1 MHARTPPRRIQ
12 EATRGDGYVEDHAQV
27 SAIVTALRGA
37 PTPAAAREEMRCA
50 AAMLEPHMAEE
61 EAADGV
67 FAWLAALDPKQLQAG
82 SSEIRNWL
90 IAVEAVK
97 ELDLEWVEY
106 VPGYRSPALTGT
118 GLCFAA
124 WRTLP

>member
-1 MHARTPPRRIQ
+1 MSKSRSHSARISHFVVDEALDRGIIDAIRRKD
-12 EATRGDGYVEDHAQV
+12 T
-27 SAIVTALRGA
+27 
-37 PTPAAAREEMRCA
+37 
-50 AAMLEPHMAEE
+50 
-61 EAADGV
+61 
-67 FAWLAALDPKQLQAG
+67 AWLASLDPKQLQAG

-106 VPGYRSPALTGT
+106 MPGYRSPALTGT

-124 WRTLP
+124 WATLR